1 MLTMCGCPD
10 SLPIATCSRTNRSRL
25 SASRSVVRTF
35 TATVRSSALWL
46 QRYTTPNPPCPIS
59 SGSSKPAA
67 TSSAGIP
74 ALLISRCVGNGSLSA
89 IARLKL
95 QRRHGGTLPPNLSI
109 SRTAVRRATIHA
121 APHRAYVETHP
132 GPPLDVPPGCSK
144 PNDLDCRDQPPC
156 HHHATDRQSRH
167 LPVGAPGPCVA
178 RFHAGAGHAGAY
190 ISGIWSREANVWP
203 PAAVDAAAG

>member
-109 SRTAVRRATIHA
+109 SRTEVRRATIHA

-132 GPPLDVPPGCSK
+132 VPRSTYRLAAPSPTTLTAEISAEPP
-144 PNDLDCRDQPPC
+144 
-156 HHHATDRQSRH
+156 HATDRQSRH

-178 RFHAGAGHAGAY
+178 RFHAGASHAAAY
-190 ISGIWSREANVWP
+190 ISGI
-203 PAAVDAAAG
+203 